1 MYFLDLLTSRGI
13 QISKEVIILEIRQ
26 HNRDR
31 EKLVDF
37 FFFFFCVLGGLD
49 ECANQSLVLMLL

>member
-26 HNRDR
+26 HIRDR

-37 FFFFFCVLGGLD
+37 FFFFLGGGLD